1 MSTHPQASQIARAQ
15 TNRKIPWEYEDC
27 GGGRFLFS
35 HARRVSRLVGTS
47 TMSRDET
54 ECAFAQIRCLICF
67 PWPADRRSERHE
79 VQKQFSGP
87 YSRDLTAALWLPPGV
102 SSESVT
108 RLTTSHVI
116 RDATGRSPRGRK
128 GGENVKLPPS
138 SGRVARG
145 AFRKRLVSRSST
157 HDYVIRQTALTSI
170 KLLRLAV
177 LEHRSDRSQP
187 NENHR
192 GVGGRIALVQ
202 TTHSS
207 I

>member
-1 MSTHPQASQIARAQ
+1 MKVYSSTHPQASQIARAQ

-128 GGENVKLPPS
+128 GGRMSNFLHP
-138 SGRVARG
+138 
-145 AFRKRLVSRSST
+145 
-157 HDYVIRQTALTSI
+157 
-170 KLLRLAV
+170 
-177 LEHRSDRSQP
+177 
-187 NENHR
+187 R
-192 GVGGRIALVQ
+192 GVWHVAHSVNGWFRGRQRMIMSFDKP
-202 TTHSS
+202 H
-207 I
+207 